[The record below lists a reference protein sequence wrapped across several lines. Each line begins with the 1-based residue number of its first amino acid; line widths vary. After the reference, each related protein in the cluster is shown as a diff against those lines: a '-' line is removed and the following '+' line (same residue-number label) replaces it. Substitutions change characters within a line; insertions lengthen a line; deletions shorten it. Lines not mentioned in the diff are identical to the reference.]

1 MNNAL
6 RSLVGAVI
14 LAAATV
20 LTWWLWLGRDTEY
33 QIDANGVASGPYT
46 TGQVAGC
53 VLTLLVLLV
62 AAVLL
67 GVRPLIA
74 AAAMTIAFTVAWTAQ
89 AAADGRDGP
98 LRRRR
103 DPGVLRMRGRHLG
116 GRHRHARHPASG
128 PALTGSSID
137 IRKCGELAHPGSRPG
152 RRAFTVSKPK

>member
-1 MNNAL
+1 MTNAL
-6 RSLVGAVI
+6 RSLVGAVV

-20 LTWWLWLGRDTEY
+20 LTWYLWLGRDTEY

-74 AAAMTIAFTVAWTAQ
+74 AATMTLAFTITWTSW
-89 AAADGRDGP
+89 AADDETGLFLVGAIMVFVGCA
-98 LRRRR
+98 LGTTAVALLTHAVRRR
-103 DPGVLRMRGRHLG
+103 
-116 GRHRHARHPASG
+116 
-128 PALTGSSID
+128 
-137 IRKCGELAHPGSRPG
+137 SR
-152 RRAFTVSKPK
+152 R

>member
-1 MNNAL
+1 MTNAL
-6 RSLVGAVI
+6 RSLVGAVV

-20 LTWWLWLGRDTEY
+20 LTWYLWLGRDTEY

-74 AAAMTIAFTVAWTAQ
+74 AAAMTLAFTAAWTAQ
-89 AAADGRDGP
+89 AAATDETG
-98 LRRRR
+98 LF
-103 DPGVLRMRGRHLG
+103 GVGAILVLG
-116 GRHRHARHPASG
+116 GCAAGTSVVALVTHAIRHPG
-128 PALTGSSID
+128 P
-137 IRKCGELAHPGSRPG
+137 R
-152 RRAFTVSKPK
+152 